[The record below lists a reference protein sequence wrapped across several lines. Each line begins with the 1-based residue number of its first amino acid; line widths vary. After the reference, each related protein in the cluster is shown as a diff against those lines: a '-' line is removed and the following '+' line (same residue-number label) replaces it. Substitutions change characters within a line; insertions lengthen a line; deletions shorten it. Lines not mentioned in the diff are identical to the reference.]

1 MFGWCFIAD
10 FAWASSTIFL
20 LGLHRRFCLGFIANF
35 VFFSSGFLATVACV
49 CLRVLVL
56 PALGTSARE
65 LGR

>member
-1 MFGWCFIAD
+1 LLFYVWLVLYRQFCLGFIAD
-10 FAWASSTIFL
+10 FAWASSPIWF
-20 LGLHRRFCLGFIANF
+20 
-35 VFFSSGFLATVACV
+35 FFSSGFLATVACV